1 MDAASLYNVNGLVA
15 VITGGGS
22 GLGLV
27 MAKALEANGAAKVYI
42 VGRTLGKLEK
52 AAKQS
57 KFGNIIPLQGDVT
70 SKESL
75 ASIAKRVEKEVGF
88 VNLVIANA
96 GLASPGQLIFD
107 ISPQSSIEEISEYML
122 SRPWEAYTEQFN
134 IHFTSTLYTCLSFLT
149 LLKSGNTTSNLP
161 FSSQIIATGSAQ
173 AFNKNPLSGFGYSAS
188 KAAETHLIKS
198 LAFYLAPNNIR
209 CNVLSPGFY
218 RSDMTAR
225 AIEMFENRGMN
236 GVDGGEKGGKNGRK
250 EGEGG
255 EGDVKIP
262 TFVSP
267 MGRAGREEEIA
278 GIILMMAGR
287 GGAYMNGGVVLS
299 DGGRLTSQPS
309 VV

>member
-1 MDAASLYNVNGLVA
+1 MDAASLYNVDGLVA

-42 VGRTLGKLEK
+42 VGRTLEKLEK

-57 KFGNIIPLQGDVT
+57 KYGNIIPLQGDVT

-75 ASIAKRVEKEVGF
+75 ATIAKRVEGEVGF
-88 VNLVIANA
+88 VNLLIANA
-96 GLASPGQLIFD
+96 GLASPGQLVFD

-149 LLKSGNTTSNLP
+149 LLKSGNATSNLP

-218 RSDMTAR
+218 RSDMTAS
-225 AIEMFENRGMN
+225 AIEMFEDKGMN
-236 GVDGGEKGGKNGRK
+236 GKRERGKEENGG
-250 EGEGG
+250 
-255 EGDVKIP
+255 GDVKIP
-262 TFVSP
+262 AFVSP

-278 GIILMMAGR
+278 GIILMMAGKS
-287 GGAYMNGGVVLS
+287 GAYMNGGVVLS